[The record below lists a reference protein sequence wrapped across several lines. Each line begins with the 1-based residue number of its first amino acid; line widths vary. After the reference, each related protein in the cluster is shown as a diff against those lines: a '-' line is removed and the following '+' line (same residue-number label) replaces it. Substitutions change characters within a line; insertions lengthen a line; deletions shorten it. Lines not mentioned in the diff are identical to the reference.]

1 VPHVRVEVLG
11 PVRAAVD
18 DAEARLG
25 GRLGRGARGLATGRA
40 MPNFTPD
47 GAPNSVCYPAETLQ
61 RLRRI
66 KLERDPQGTI
76 RSNKPVLGD

>member
-1 VPHVRVEVLG
+1 
-11 PVRAAVD
+11 
-18 DAEARLG
+18 
-25 GRLGRGARGLATGRA
+25 

-47 GAPNSVCYPAETLQ
+47 GAPNSVCYPPETLE

-76 RSNKPVLGD
+76 RSNKPVLGH

>member
-1 VPHVRVEVLG
+1 
-11 PVRAAVD
+11 
-18 DAEARLG
+18 
-25 GRLGRGARGLATGRA
+25 

-47 GAPNSVCYPAETLQ
+47 GAPNSVCYPPETLAW
-61 RLRRI
+61 LRRI